1 MSETTQTTT
10 GTVAST
16 ATQSVNVPQSTAPRV
31 GGFTGSRPPFR
42 GGPGGV
48 PRTGGFQGRSSTGG
62 YRGRNP
68 RGPQGAAPAGAPG
81 AAGTQTPGGFQSR
94 GGYRGGSNRGP
105 QSSGPG
111 GAPRTG
117 GFQGRGGQAGGRRPF
132 NDRKPEFE
140 QKMIDIRRVTRV
152 VAGGRRFSFSVAL
165 VAGDRNGRVGFG
177 MGKATD
183 TSLAIEKAFKQA
195 RKNMLTLRLTKT
207 KSIRHDVTAKF
218 GSALLTIMP
227 NKGRGLIAGSAAR
240 VVLSFAGVKDVT
252 AKYHSGTKNKINN
265 AKAAIEA
272 LRIMA
277 YKHGEAPVKK
287 VEMQAEVDAEIA
299 N

>member
-1 MSETTQTTT
+1 MDQQITQTTN
-10 GTVAST
+10 T
-16 ATQSVNVPQSTAPRV
+16 ATAPQAQQGGAPRAPRPQ
-31 GGFTGSRPPFR
+31 GAMGSRPPFR
-42 GGPGGV
+42 RGPGGPGAAQGGGQ
-48 PRTGGFQGRSSTGG
+48 GGFRSRGG
-62 YRGRNP
+62 FRGRP
-68 RGPQGAAPAGAPG
+68 RPGGAQGAPG
-81 AAGTQTPGGFQSR
+81 QQAGTGAAGSDRGRGGFRGRGRGGDSR
-94 GGYRGGSNRGP
+94 GGGRDGRRGGP
-105 QSSGPG
+105 
-111 GAPRTG
+111 
-117 GFQGRGGQAGGRRPF
+117 
-132 NDRKPEFE
+132 DRKPDFE

-195 RKNMLTLRLTKT
+195 RKDMLTLRLTKT

-218 GSALLTIMP
+218 GSASLSMMP

-240 VVLSFAGVKDVT
+240 VVLAYAGVKDVT

-272 LRIMA
+272 LRVFA

-287 VEMQAEVDAEIA
+287 VEMPVAEVQ

>member
-1 MSETTQTTT
+1 MDQTTQQTN
-10 GTVAST
+10 TVTAQTSSPVVQSGAGAQPQGASPRPFT
-16 ATQSVNVPQSTAPRV
+16 PRPQ
-31 GGFTGSRPPFR
+31 GSRPPFR
-42 GGPGGV
+42 GGSRGPGG
-48 PRTGGFQGRSSTGG
+48 
-62 YRGRNP
+62 
-68 RGPQGAAPAGAPG
+68 PG
-81 AAGTQTPGGFQSR
+81 AARPGGFPSR
-94 GGYRGGSNRGP
+94 GGYRGGAAGARPGQAPGPDGQAPGGSRGGYRGG
-105 QSSGPG
+105 QGGGSRGPG
-111 GAPRTG
+111 GFAGRGGAAGGQGGRRG
-117 GFQGRGGQAGGRRPF
+117 GFQERS
-132 NDRKPEFE
+132 KPEFE

-207 KSIRHDVTAKF
+207 KSIRHDLDAKF
-218 GSALLTIMP
+218 GSASLTIMP

-240 VVLSFAGVKDVT
+240 VVLAFAGVKDVT

-272 LRIMA
+272 LRMVA

-287 VEMQAEVDAEIA
+287 VDLKEPEM
-299 N
+299 

>member
-1 MSETTQTTT
+1 MDQTTQQTN
-10 GTVAST
+10 TVTAQTSSPGVQSGAGAQPQGASPRPFT
-16 ATQSVNVPQSTAPRV
+16 PRPQ
-31 GGFTGSRPPFR
+31 GSRPPFR
-42 GGPGGV
+42 GGSRGPGG
-48 PRTGGFQGRSSTGG
+48 
-62 YRGRNP
+62 
-68 RGPQGAAPAGAPG
+68 PG
-81 AAGTQTPGGFQSR
+81 AARPGGFPSR
-94 GGYRGGSNRGP
+94 GGYRGGAAGARPGQAPGPDGQAPGGSRGGYRGG
-105 QSSGPG
+105 QGGGSRGPG
-111 GAPRTG
+111 GFAGRGGAAGGQGGRRG
-117 GFQGRGGQAGGRRPF
+117 GFQERS
-132 NDRKPEFE
+132 KPEFE

-207 KSIRHDVTAKF
+207 KSIRHDLDAKF
-218 GSALLTIMP
+218 GSASLTIMP

-240 VVLSFAGVKDVT
+240 VVLAFAGVKDVT

-272 LRIMA
+272 LRMVA

-287 VEMQAEVDAEIA
+287 VDLKEPEM
-299 N
+299 

>member
-1 MSETTQTTT
+1 MDQQTTQTTN
-10 GTVAST
+10 T
-16 ATQSVNVPQSTAPRV
+16 AAPQSQQSGAPRAPRPQ
-31 GGFTGSRPPFR
+31 GAFGSRPPFR
-42 GGPGGV
+42 RGPGGPGAAQAGGQ
-48 PRTGGFQGRSSTGG
+48 GGFR
-62 YRGRNP
+62 
-68 RGPQGAAPAGAPG
+68 
-81 AAGTQTPGGFQSR
+81 SR
-94 GGYRGGSNRGP
+94 GGFRGRPRPGAKPGEAGQQGGS
-105 QSSGPG
+105 
-111 GAPRTG
+111 GASG
-117 GFQGRGGQAGGRRPF
+117 GFRGRGRGGDSRGGGRDGRRGGP
-132 NDRKPEFE
+132 DRKPDFE

-195 RKNMLTLRLTKT
+195 RKDMLTLRLTKT

-218 GSALLTIMP
+218 GSASLSMMP

-240 VVLSFAGVKDVT
+240 VVLAYAGVKDVT

-272 LRIMA
+272 LRVFA

-287 VEMQAEVDAEIA
+287 VEMPVAEVQ

>member
-10 GTVAST
+10 GAVAST
-16 ATQSVNVPQSTAPRV
+16 APQSTSVPQSTAPRT

-42 GGPGGV
+42 GGPGGA

-68 RGPQGAAPAGAPG
+68 RGPQGTTPAGAPG
-81 AAGTQTPGGFQSR
+81 AVGTQAPGGFQGR
-94 GGYRGGSNRGP
+94 GGYRGGGNRGP
-105 QSSGPG
+105 QTGGPG
-111 GAPRTG
+111 RPG

-207 KSIRHDVTAKF
+207 KSIRHDVNAKF
-218 GSALLTIMP
+218 GSAVLTIMP

-272 LRIMA
+272 LRIIA
-277 YKHGEAPVKK
+277 YKYGEAPVKK
-287 VEMQAEVDAEIA
+287 VEMQAEVDAEVV